1 MLARFIVYTIFS
13 SPNSSSQDETTLTL
27 LSNMIQA
34 TESFYHP
41 SNFGRW
47 TFSIVRFLQYL
58 GWEFLKRWTDGEL
71 LIFIDDSI
79 LEYSPLTGINNFQ
92 KTSRNA

>member
-13 SPNSSSQDETTLTL
+13 SSNSLSQDETTLTY

-58 GWEFLKRWTDGEL
+58 GGEFLKRWTDGM
-71 LIFIDDSI
+71 LIYFLNYNLIDY
-79 LEYSPLTGINNFQ
+79 LVY
-92 KTSRNA
+92 

>member
-13 SPNSSSQDETTLTL
+13 PPNSSSQDETTLTH

-58 GWEFLKRWTDGEL
+58 GWEFLKRWTDGEP
-71 LIFIDDSI
+71 LILIDDNI
-79 LEYSPLTGINNFQ
+79 LKCTPVTI
-92 KTSRNA
+92 

>member
-1 MLARFIVYTIFS
+1 MLARFIVYTIFP
-13 SPNSSSQDETTLTL
+13 SPNSDETTLTY

-58 GWEFLKRWTDGEL
+58 GWEFLKRWIDGEHIIVGFL
-71 LIFIDDSI
+71 ELCAASI
-79 LEYSPLTGINNFQ
+79 
-92 KTSRNA
+92 